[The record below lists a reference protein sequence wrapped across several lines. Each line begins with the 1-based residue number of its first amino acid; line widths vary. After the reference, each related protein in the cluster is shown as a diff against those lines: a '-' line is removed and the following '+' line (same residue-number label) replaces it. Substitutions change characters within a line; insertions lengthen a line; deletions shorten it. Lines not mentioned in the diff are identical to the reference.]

1 MITFLLL
8 FIGSLAALFDNGK
21 KEERQEPI
29 EIETPA
35 SNPTYMDRQIDTLD
49 EKMRDFENGVK
60 TLETHIRLFEEK
72 WG

>member
-1 MITFLLL
+1 MITFFLL

-21 KEERQEPI
+21 NEEKQETI

-49 EKMRDFENGVK
+49 KKMREFENGVK
-60 TLETHIRLFEEK
+60 SLETNIRLFEEK